1 MNVGCD
7 MEPVEIFIQYSIVN
21 CLVTKCN
28 DKNNIYLIYPNYFL
42 YIKCISYDY
51 YYWR

>member
-7 MEPVEIFIQYSIVN
+7 MEPVKIFIQYSIVN

-28 DKNNIYLIYPNYFL
+28 DKNNIYLILRLLVIYKMYQL
-42 YIKCISYDY
+42 
-51 YYWR
+51 